1 MSAIKTLLL
10 DIEAAPTIGYLWSL
24 RSDYIPA
31 EHIVEPGYTLCWS
44 AKWHGKPGIMFDS
57 IHRSGARRFTRAIHN
72 LLGEA
77 DAVISYN
84 GRRYDLPTLQKDF
97 LLQRFSPPA
106 PYSQID
112 LYQTA
117 KKFNFISRKLNFI
130 CKQLDIG
137 EKMKH
142 RGMDL
147 WTGCMHG
154 DEKSWKEM
162 ERYNKKDV
170 TLLEQLYD
178 ILLPWVQGH
187 PNASLYSDTDKPTC
201 PNCGATN
208 LQRRGVAR
216 TAVCIYA
223 RFQCKGCGAWSR
235 GRSNQVPKELKDS
248 VLARATG

>member
-1 MSAIKTLLL
+1 
-10 DIEAAPTIGYLWSL
+10 
-24 RSDYIPA
+24 
-31 EHIVEPGYTLCWS
+31 
-44 AKWHGKPGIMFDS
+44 
-57 IHRSGARRFTRAIHN
+57 
-72 LLGEA
+72 
-77 DAVISYN
+77 
-84 GRRYDLPTLQKDF
+84 
-97 LLQRFSPPA
+97 
-106 PYSQID
+106 
-112 LYQTA
+112 
-117 KKFNFISRKLNFI
+117 
-130 CKQLDIG
+130 
-137 EKMKH
+137 MKH

-201 PNCGATN
+201 PNCGSTN